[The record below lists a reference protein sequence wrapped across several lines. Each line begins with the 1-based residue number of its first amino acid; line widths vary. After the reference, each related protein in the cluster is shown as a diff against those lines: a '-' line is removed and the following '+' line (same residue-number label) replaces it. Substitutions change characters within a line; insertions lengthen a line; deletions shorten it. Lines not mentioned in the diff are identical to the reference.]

1 MPNPAKPIELKEK
14 LGNPG
19 RKRLPEQGE
28 LLPLSGGR
36 VEPSRPLG
44 DAGMQ
49 LWDSVFSHG
58 ELWISNTTDIHLL
71 LLVCEQYDRRETLRQ
86 ALLNDPTNNTVLM
99 RLGELEKLITGN
111 LSLLGFTP
119 ADRSKLG
126 FRIART
132 QSKLDMLA
140 EKLNG

>member
-1 MPNPAKPIELKEK
+1 MGNPAKPIELREK

-19 RKRLPEQGE
+19 RRPLPEPSE
-28 LLPLSGGR
+28 VLPLAAGR
-36 VEPSRPLG
+36 VEPLRELG
-44 DAGMQ
+44 SVGLQ
-49 LWDSVFSHG
+49 LWNSVFDHG

-71 LLVCEQYDRRETLRQ
+71 QLVCEQYDRRESLRA
-86 ALLNDPTNNTVLM
+86 ALAADPTHNTVLM

-132 QSKLDMLA
+132 ESKLATLQA
-140 EKLNG
+140 KLDG